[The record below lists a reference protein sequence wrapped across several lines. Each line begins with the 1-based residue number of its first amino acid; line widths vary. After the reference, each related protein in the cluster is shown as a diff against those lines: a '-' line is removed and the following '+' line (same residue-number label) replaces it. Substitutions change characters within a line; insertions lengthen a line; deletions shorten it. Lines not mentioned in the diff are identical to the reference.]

1 MTFALECHDVG
12 RRFSDGK
19 REIDVLRNFSAQW
32 ALGSLVGIGGPSG
45 AGKSTLLGILAGL
58 DSSYTGSVKL
68 QGRELCE
75 LSESARAQL
84 RQRHIAFAFQTPHLF
99 PHLSIRQNLEVAADI
114 SSSHQQLENHL
125 REFTER
131 LSLEGLLEKPPET
144 LSGGERRRA
153 SLLRTLLSPAN
164 ILLFDEPG
172 AHLDTAL
179 QGEVMT
185 LLQDVANAGRL
196 VLFSS
201 HNLEQLNLADSQL
214 RLGGDH

>member
-1 MTFALECHDVG
+1 MTFTLECQDVG
-12 RRFSDGK
+12 RRFSDGR

-32 ALGSLVGIGGPSG
+32 RLGSLVGIGGPSG

-68 QGRELCE
+68 NGREFSE
-75 LSESARAQL
+75 LSESDRAQL
-84 RQRHIAFAFQTPHLF
+84 RQRHVAFAFQTPHLF

-114 SSSHQQLENHL
+114 SNSHEQLENHL

-131 LSLEGLLEKPPET
+131 LSLQALLEKPPET

-153 SLLRTLLSPAN
+153 SLLRTVLSPAN
-164 ILLFDEPG
+164 VLLFDEPG

-179 QGEVMT
+179 QGEVMS
-185 LLQDVANAGRL
+185 LLQDVASAGKL

-201 HNLEQLNLADSQL
+201 HNLEHLNRADCQF

>member
-1 MTFALECHDVG
+1 MTFTLECHDVG
-12 RRFSDGK
+12 RRFSDGQ

-32 ALGSLVGIGGPSG
+32 SLGSLVGIGGPSG

-58 DSSYTGSVKL
+58 DSSYSGSVKL
-68 QGRELCE
+68 DGRELSE
-75 LSESARAQL
+75 LSESARARL
-84 RQRHIAFAFQTPHLF
+84 RQRHVAFAFQTPHLF

-114 SSSHQQLENHL
+114 SNSHEQLENHL

-131 LSLEGLLEKPPET
+131 LSLQALLEKPPET

-164 ILLFDEPG
+164 VLLFDEPG

-179 QGEVMT
+179 QREVMS
-185 LLQDVANAGRL
+185 LLQDVASAGRL

-201 HNLEQLNLADSQL
+201 HNLEHLNRADCQFQ
-214 RLGGDH
+214 LGGDH

>member
-1 MTFALECHDVG
+1 MTFVLECHDVG
-12 RRFSDGK
+12 RRFADGQEQ
-19 REIDVLRNFSAQW
+19 RDVLRNFSAQW
-32 ALGSLVGIGGPSG
+32 SLGSFVGIGGPSG

-68 QGRELCE
+68 DGRELCE
-75 LSESARAQL
+75 LSDGARAQL

-99 PHLSIRQNLEVAADI
+99 PHLSIRQNLQVAADI
-114 SSSHQQLENHL
+114 SDSHQRLEEHL
-125 REFTER
+125 REFAER
-131 LSLEGLLEKPPET
+131 LSLQGLLEKPPET

-172 AHLDTAL
+172 AHLDAGL
-179 QGEVMT
+179 QGEVIT
-185 LLQDVANAGRL
+185 LLQDVARAGKL

-201 HNLEQLNLADSQL
+201 HNLEHLGQAESQL
-214 RLGGDH
+214 RLGSDH